1 MSRYYNEE
9 LDAWGE
15 PQLYNGIKLY
25 PINIYDRSYIEL
37 AFDVFGYCKT
47 QSKERD
53 ILKGSYLRMLLMY
66 MSDPN
71 DYSPNSLIYK
81 IQTILSFITKEDV
94 SIGVD
99 SLEEDISFYIQIGD
113 IRLAEYD
120 FDNIRDIVLLQLTTS
135 SKYIEEYQPDLEE
148 SLKFLN
154 RGGTPTTMA
163 EDIFILSIAMQF
175 PISEIRKLT
184 YYQFNK
190 YMERVR
196 AKIDHDLYKPL
207 LISGQIEFKKGVNIK
222 SWNEHIPKKS
232 RYSDIMADVDSFKS
246 ETDLAFSNK

>member
-1 MSRYYNEE
+1 MSVYYNEE

-15 PQLYNGIKLY
+15 PQIYNNIRLY
-25 PINIYDRSYIEL
+25 PLNITDKAYIEL
-37 AFDVFGYCKT
+37 AFDVFGYCKS

-66 MSDPN
+66 LSDPN
-71 DYSPNSLIYK
+71 DYSTDSLVYK
-81 IQTILSFITKEDV
+81 VQKILSIITKQDV
-94 SIGVD
+94 SVGVD
-99 SLEEDISFYIQIGD
+99 SFVDDIVFYIQVGD
-113 IRLAEYD
+113 IKLAEYD

-154 RGGTPTTMA
+154 RGGVSTTMS
-163 EDIFILSIAMQF
+163 EDIFILSVAMKM
-175 PISEIRKLT
+175 PISEIKKLT
-184 YYQFNK
+184 YYQFTK
-190 YMERVR
+190 YLERVR

-207 LISGQIEFKKGVNIK
+207 LVSGQIEFKKGVNIK